1 MKLNS
6 DQLQQLKEIDQLVQC
21 LEKNAENEK
30 IRLASNMK
38 EWTDI
43 HVRVPLDEMKSFKSK
58 VESMPIVDFVTQ
70 TANILD

>member
-1 MKLNS
+1 MKKEFEKENTRVALN
-6 DQLQQLKEIDQLVQC
+6 
-21 LEKNAENEK
+21 
-30 IRLASNMK
+30 MT

-43 HVRVPLDEMKSFKSK
+43 HIRVPQNEMKSFKTK